1 MAGQVADKEE
11 EIHENIA
18 AQVSLRANAWY
29 GPNAELLPVREAIRR
44 HRYSFFFRFQIKA
57 GSQVKIVLVKVPR
70 KQNMTL
76 ATATNANELRKST
89 QDEYHTLQA
98 TWEIFKN
105 SKDENCH
112 AIEPLA
118 YLEEWN
124 AIVMPE
130 ISGVML
136 KDVLFRP
143 SVILRSSAAWLELQ
157 RNLIH
162 TARWLRIFHEG
173 GDMKME
179 TFPRQDAQEQIEVT
193 LEALKKNSR
202 GRVNIEPLQRAMK
215 DFLDKAAAE
224 PVPVTLLH
232 KNFEYSSVI
241 IMPDGRAC
249 ALDPHNPE
257 RGAIYMDLAALLVDP
272 DTRFAQVL
280 SYGCVLSER
289 RLQDSR
295 QKFLNA
301 YFKDSS
307 LEPVALNFY
316 CALRMIRKWGYK
328 EHIFSAS
335 RPVRIFVAPF
345 LLPIIRRHF
354 ARILQYYLG
363 SKI

>member
-1 MAGQVADKEE
+1 MAGQVVNKEE
-11 EIHENIA
+11 EIFEKIV
-18 AQVSLRANAWY
+18 AQVSLKAKGWY
-29 GPNAELLPVREAIRR
+29 GQDAELLPVREAIRR
-44 HRYSFFFRFQIKA
+44 HRYSFFFRFHIKT

-70 KQNMTL
+70 KQNMSL
-76 ATATNANELRKST
+76 HAATTANELRKST

-98 TWEIFKN
+98 TWEIFKKA
-105 SKDENCH
+105 KDENCH

-143 SVILRSSAAWLELQ
+143 SIILRSSGSWLGLQ
-157 RNLIH
+157 ENLKH
-162 TARWLRIFHEG
+162 TARWLRTFHEG
-173 GDMKME
+173 GDMVMDV
-179 TFPRQDAQEQIEVT
+179 FPRQDAQEQIEVT
-193 LEALKKNSR
+193 LAALKRNSR
-202 GRVNIEPLQRAMK
+202 EKVNTEPLQKAMME
-215 DFLDKAAAE
+215 FLDRAAAE
-224 PVPVTLLH
+224 PVPVALLH

-241 IMPDGRAC
+241 IMPDGKAC

-295 QKFLNA
+295 QKFLA
-301 YFKDSS
+301 SYFYGATIQ
-307 LEPVALNFY
+307 PVALNFY
-316 CALRMIRKWGYK
+316 CALRIIRKWGYK
-328 EHIFSAS
+328 EHIFSGS
-335 RPVRIFVAPF
+335 RLVRVFIAPF